1 MGEREKDGRRV
12 VRDIPPPWQGC
23 PGNRDCVHVFG
34 KRVDNTVGKA
44 KLIKRIKMRCV
55 QILFRTVA
63 RTLTTHQL
71 TGGEETVMKPI
82 GIYGDD

>member
-44 KLIKRIKMRCV
+44 KLIKSSSLLAN
-55 QILFRTVA
+55 Q
-63 RTLTTHQL
+63 
-71 TGGEETVMKPI
+71 
-82 GIYGDD
+82 